1 MEESKDFAKNVN
13 DDLQKVISGLM
24 DITDTLSKLSADA
37 ISDSANKTSIKYPD
51 FDTWED
57 NSISLLNGELIL
69 APEDF
74 YVIDKNGEKKEYFT
88 WDEAMEYEEKV
99 LKPNGWRLPTCRE
112 MCLIAANYVNEEGND
127 DTELFM
133 DELHANLKGHKDED
147 GNINGVGS
155 NGYWWSSTASS
166 NGYARYLIFFSG
178 YFRPQSN
185 GNKGYGFSVRCVAQ

>member
-1 MEESKDFAKNVN
+1 MEESKDLLKNADN
-13 DDLQKVISGLM
+13 ILQKVISGLM

-112 MCLIAANYVNEEGND
+112 LCLIAANYVNEEGND

-147 GNINGVGS
+147 GNINYVGS
-155 NGYWWSSTASS
+155 RGYWWSSTAASS
-166 NGYARYLIFFSG
+166 TDARRLSFGSG
-178 YFRPQSN
+178 YFYPQYN
-185 GNKGYGFSVRCVAQ
+185 NAKGYGFAVRCVAQ